1 MDLNQRKLTRSEWNN
16 IEIPVNDE
24 EKEVLSLIM
33 RGFSD
38 VNIKYNKSNS
48 LFGFLKIDYNEIMED
63 YLFNMYFSKK
73 ITELKL
79 SYITDSDI
87 FICSIKSNPVIKKA
101 DIIRIERNDS
111 GKLNKSKCFEYLL
124 VDIIENIL
132 KYKKHKNDKWLI
144 QYFTLYKLS
153 KLSVININRHIL
165 TIIKN
170 LICKLETEINMIDVI
185 SNSVSFIEKNELLLK
200 HADMM
205 LYEHQK
211 QLMSVIKLSGP
222 KLILY
227 IAPTGTGKTLSPI
240 GISENK
246 KVIFL
251 CAARHVG
258 LALAKAAISVGK
270 KIAFAFGCESA
281 DDIRL
286 HYFAAKEFKINK
298 RSGGIGKV
306 DNSIGDKVEIIICDI
321 KSYLVA
327 MYYMKAFN
335 PIEDIVVYWDEPTI
349 TMDYETHDLHEI
361 IKRNWCD
368 NLIPTVILSS
378 ATLPKIHELPETIAD
393 FKSKFPDAE
402 IHNIVSHDCKKSIPI
417 INKNGFVVLPHYLSD
432 DYNKIKEIVLH
443 CQNNLSLLR
452 YLDLKE
458 IVEFIIFIESRNIVP
473 INYSIHRY
481 FTTIDDI
488 NMQNI
493 KLHYLRILDK
503 IPPELWSTIYETV
516 NENRIGRIQSNNY
529 IDTKGT
535 KIKKAVSIGPGS
547 ITQKYSFSSTD
558 IAGQPITRLTSLQ
571 VPLPMTTNMTTSI
584 TINTNTIIA
593 KEQPGIYITTKD
605 AFTLTDGPTIFLA
618 NDVNKIAKF
627 CIQQANIP
635 SKVMED
641 IMEKI
646 DFNNRINEKIQILEQ
661 ELEDLGVENEKE
673 HDQSDKKNSKKDT
686 KFKLPTGD
694 EIGIKHDKQ
703 EELDYLRTLIKSA
716 QLNET
721 FIPNKLPHL
730 KKWASDIDIVNVE
743 SSAYTSDVDETSIID
758 IMMLNDVDDSWKV
771 LLLMGVG
778 VFTNH
783 PSIAYT
789 EIMKKLAEQQK
800 LYLII
805 ASSDYIYGTNY
816 QFCHGYLSKD
826 MCLTQ
831 EKIIQALGRIGR
843 NNIQQNYSIRLRDDD
858 QILKLFYVEE
868 DKPEV
873 RNMNLLFSTL

>member
-1 MDLNQRKLTRSEWNN
+1 MDLNQRKLTKTEWNN
-16 IEIPVNDE
+16 IEIPVSEE
-24 EKEVLSLIM
+24 EKEILLLIT
-33 RGFSD
+33 RGYND
-38 VNIKYNKSNS
+38 VNIKYNKATS
-48 LFGFLKIDYNEIMED
+48 LFGFLKIEYNEIMED
-63 YLFNMYFSKK
+63 YLYNVYFSKK
-73 ITELKL
+73 INELKIE
-79 SYITDSDI
+79 YITEKNI

-101 DIIRIERNDS
+101 DMIRIEKNDS
-111 GKLNKSKCFEYLL
+111 GNLNKSKCFEYILIE
-124 VDIIENIL
+124 IIENIL
-132 KYKKHKNDKWLI
+132 KLRKHKNDKWLI
-144 QYFTLYKLS
+144 HYFTLYKLV
-153 KLSVININRHIL
+153 KMSVTNINRHIL
-165 TIIKN
+165 SIINN
-170 LICKLETEINMIDVI
+170 LLCNLELDIIMTDVI
-185 SNSVSFIEKNELLLK
+185 MNSVTFIEKNELLLK

-211 QLMSVIKLSGP
+211 QLMSIIKLSGP

-258 LALAKAAISVGK
+258 LALAKSAISIGK

-335 PIEDIVVYWDEPTI
+335 QVEDIVVYWDEPTI
-349 TMDYETHDLHEI
+349 TMDYETHTLHEI
-361 IKRNWCD
+361 IKQNWVD

-378 ATLPKIHELPETIAD
+378 ATLPKLHELPETIAD
-393 FKSKFPDAE
+393 FKMKFPDAE
-402 IHNIVSHDCKKSIPI
+402 IHNIISHDCKKSIPI
-417 INKNGFVVLPHYLSD
+417 INKNGFVILPHYLSS
-432 DYNKIKEIVLH
+432 DYNKIKEIVSH

-458 IVEFIIFIESRNIVP
+458 VVEFIILIESQNIIPVNQS
-473 INYSIHRY
+473 INRY
-481 FTTIDDI
+481 FKTIDDV
-488 NMQNI
+488 NMQSI

-503 IPPELWSTIYETV
+503 ISPELWNGIYE
-516 NENRIGRIQSNNY
+516 NINKNRICRIQTNNN
-529 IDTKGT
+529 INTKGE
-535 KIKKAVSIGPGS
+535 KIKKNKNVLLSG
-547 ITQKYSFSSTD
+547 
-558 IAGQPITRLTSLQ
+558 
-571 VPLPMTTNMTTSI
+571 
-584 TINTNTIIA
+584 INIDENVI
-593 KEQPGIYITTKD
+593 KSQNNDQPGIYITTKD

-635 SKVMED
+635 AKVMEN
-641 IMEKI
+641 ILEKI
-646 DFNNRINEKIQILEQ
+646 ELNNKINEKIQILEQ
-661 ELEDLGVENEKE
+661 EIEDLDSEKE
-673 HDQSDKKNSKKDT
+673 KESDQSDKKNSKKDL
-686 KFKLPTGD
+686 KYLPSGD
-694 EIGIKHDKQ
+694 EKTGIKYNKQ
-703 EELDYLRTLIKSA
+703 EELNYLKTLIKSA

-730 KKWASDIDIVNVE
+730 TKWADDIINIGSV
-743 SSAYTSDVDETSIID
+743 YTSDVNEETIID
-758 IMMLNDVDDSWKV
+758 IMMLTDVDDSWKV

-789 EIMKKLAEQQK
+789 EIMKKMAEQQK
-800 LYLII
+800 LYFII

-826 MCLTQ
+826 LYLTQ

-858 QILKLFYVEE
+858 QIYKLFYTEE
-868 DKPEV
+868 YKPEV
-873 RNMNLLFSTL
+873 RNMNILFNRI

>member
-1 MDLNQRKLTRSEWNN
+1 MDLNQRKLTKTEWNN
-16 IEIPVNDE
+16 IEIPVSEE
-24 EKEVLSLIM
+24 EKEILLLIT
-33 RGFSD
+33 RGYND
-38 VNIKYNKSNS
+38 VNIKYNKATS
-48 LFGFLKIDYNEIMED
+48 LFGFLKIEYNEIMED
-63 YLFNMYFSKK
+63 YLYNVYFSKK
-73 ITELKL
+73 INELKIE
-79 SYITDSDI
+79 YITEKNI

-101 DIIRIERNDS
+101 DMIRIEKNDS
-111 GKLNKSKCFEYLL
+111 GNLNKSKCFEYILIE
-124 VDIIENIL
+124 IIENIL
-132 KYKKHKNDKWLI
+132 KLRKHKNDKWLI
-144 QYFTLYKLS
+144 HYFTLYKLV
-153 KLSVININRHIL
+153 KMSVTNINRHIL
-165 TIIKN
+165 SIINN
-170 LICKLETEINMIDVI
+170 LLCNLELDIIMTDVI
-185 SNSVSFIEKNELLLK
+185 MNSVTFIEKNELLLK

-211 QLMSVIKLSGP
+211 QLMSIIKLSGP

-258 LALAKAAISVGK
+258 LALAKSAISIGK

-335 PIEDIVVYWDEPTI
+335 PVEDIVVYWDEPTI
-349 TMDYETHDLHEI
+349 TMDYETHTLHEI
-361 IKRNWCD
+361 IKQNWVD

-378 ATLPKIHELPETIAD
+378 ATLPKLHELPETIAD
-393 FKSKFPDAE
+393 FKMKFPDAE
-402 IHNIVSHDCKKSIPI
+402 IHNIISHDCKKSIPI
-417 INKNGFVVLPHYLSD
+417 INKNGFVILPHYLSS
-432 DYNKIKEIVLH
+432 DYNKIKEIVSH

-458 IVEFIIFIESRNIVP
+458 VVEFIILIESQNIIPVNQS
-473 INYSIHRY
+473 INRY
-481 FTTIDDI
+481 FKTIDDV
-488 NMQNI
+488 NMQSI

-503 IPPELWSTIYETV
+503 ISPELWNGIYE
-516 NENRIGRIQSNNY
+516 NINKNRICRIQTNNN
-529 IDTKGT
+529 INTKGE
-535 KIKKAVSIGPGS
+535 KIKKNKNVLVSG
-547 ITQKYSFSSTD
+547 
-558 IAGQPITRLTSLQ
+558 
-571 VPLPMTTNMTTSI
+571 
-584 TINTNTIIA
+584 INIDENVI
-593 KEQPGIYITTKD
+593 KSQNNDQPGIYITTKD

-635 SKVMED
+635 AKVMEN
-641 IMEKI
+641 ILEKI
-646 DFNNRINEKIQILEQ
+646 ELNNKINEKIQILEQ
-661 ELEDLGVENEKE
+661 EIEDLDSEKE
-673 HDQSDKKNSKKDT
+673 KESDQSDKKNSKKDL
-686 KFKLPTGD
+686 KYLPSGD
-694 EIGIKHDKQ
+694 EKTGIKYNKQ
-703 EELDYLRTLIKSA
+703 EELNYLKTLIKSA

-730 KKWASDIDIVNVE
+730 TKWADDIINIGSV
-743 SSAYTSDVDETSIID
+743 YTSDVNEETIID
-758 IMMLNDVDDSWKV
+758 IMMLTDVDDSWKV

-789 EIMKKLAEQQK
+789 EIMKKMAEQQK

-826 MCLTQ
+826 LYLTQ

-858 QILKLFYVEE
+858 QIYKLFYTEE

-873 RNMNLLFSTL
+873 RNMNILFNRI